1 MNVMAAESGDSDG
14 VGIKQQ
20 SNKNGSEKM
29 VAFAM
34 AAATGTGLTMA
45 TTMIAPTKQS
55 IQSDVITR

>member
-1 MNVMAAESGDSDG
+1 MA
-14 VGIKQQ
+14 VRKT
-20 SNKNGSEKM
+20 

-45 TTMIAPTKQS
+45 TTMIAPTKRS